1 MSLLFIASMQDRKD
15 VGLAFET
22 VSKVGVSASRAGSVL
37 DLSAGQ
43 KGNQIPSI
51 TFGGTWHTCCP
62 RDCQRGAPPP
72 PAIPLLA
79 HMHHAHIEAE
89 HLFFWGRAR
98 TGITLHGRSIAKETN
113 KVFPTWDRF
122 WASTRVLWKRSWA
135 WSTLTHGNNLHK
147 PCPDFQQKY
156 ELCWELSSD
165 ITL

>member
-22 VSKVGVSASRAGSVL
+22 VSKVGVSASRAGSVP
-37 DLSAGQ
+37 DPSAGQ

-72 PAIPLLA
+72 PAIPLLL

-89 HLFFWGRAR
+89 HLFFEGEPGLGSLCMEDQLQKRQIR
-98 TGITLHGRSIAKETN
+98 CFLLGIGFGQAPGCSGKE
-113 KVFPTWDRF
+113 VEHDRHWHMGTTF
-122 WASTRVLWKRSWA
+122 ANPVL
-135 WSTLTHGNNLHK
+135 T
-147 PCPDFQQKY
+147 
-156 ELCWELSSD
+156 SSKSMSCAGSFRQ
-165 ITL
+165 I